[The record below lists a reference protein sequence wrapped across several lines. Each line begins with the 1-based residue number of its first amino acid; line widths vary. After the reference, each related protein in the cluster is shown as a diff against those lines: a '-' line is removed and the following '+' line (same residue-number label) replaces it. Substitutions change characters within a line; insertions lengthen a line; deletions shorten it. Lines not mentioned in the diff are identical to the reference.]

1 MLAAWPGANQPSPGG
16 QLPKIAGHPAVN
28 DLPLVVSRAEIQKLQ
43 PVCLTGETGS
53 CHNALS
59 GMDQLI
65 PFLIVFAL
73 GFAAGYGVRE

>member
-1 MLAAWPGANQPSPGG
+1 M
-16 QLPKIAGHPAVN
+16 N
-28 DLPLVVSRAEIQKLQ
+28 DLPLVVSRAEIQKLR

-73 GFAAGYGVRE
+73 GFAAGYGVREWRSRLRRRRLSRLDGVAPKYL